1 MKSTFYH
8 GKLYD
13 MIKEM
18 EVDGMSVDLNNK
30 CVRNYLAFMYNED
43 NIHNCSECPENRN
56 EDSWGGKMPC
66 GQQNCWVK
74 AHCQSKEEEK

>member
-18 EVDGMSVDLNNK
+18 EVDGMNEYTE
-30 CVRNYLAFMYNED
+30 NYLAFMYNED

-56 EDSWGGKMPC
+56 EDSWGGKLPC

-74 AHCQSKEEEK
+74 AHCQSKEEW